1 MLDQSLLAVIFIALM
16 GLSILLYA
24 ILDGYDLG
32 VGMLI
37 PLDDD
42 AQSDTMIASIGPFW
56 DANETWLVLAVGLM
70 LIAFPAAHSMVLKAL
85 YLPAVVLLIGLIMRG
100 VAFDFRAK
108 AVFSHKPTWNK
119 VFKFGSLIASLS
131 QGYMLGLYIMA
142 FEQTW
147 QAYAFACLSA
157 LGVAAAYSFIG
168 ACWLVMKTEHQLQQR
183 AIVWAKKTGV
193 ISFVGILL
201 VSVVNLSLDAT
212 IFAKWFSWP
221 NGVWLLPLPIICG
234 LLFSFTFVSLKRLT
248 IHPTLAC
255 WHPFVA
261 TVGIFSLSFFAL
273 GFSFFPDIVPGK
285 LTIWQAVAA
294 PESLSFLFWGA
305 IVVIPTILLYTAF
318 SYRVFWGKVQD
329 LKYY

>member
-1 MLDQSLLAVIFIALM
+1 MLDQSLLAIIFVGLM

-42 AQSDTMIASIGPFW
+42 KESDTMIASIGPSW

-157 LGVAAAYSFIG
+157 FGVSAAYCFIG
-168 ACWLVMKTEHQLQQR
+168 ATWLVMKTEHQLQQR
-183 AIVWAKKTGV
+183 AIGWAKKASL
-193 ISFVGILL
+193 ISLVGILA
-201 VSVVNLSLDAT
+201 VSFVNLALKPE
-212 IFAKWFSWP
+212 IFAKWFNWP
-221 NGVWLLPLPIICG
+221 NGLWLLPLPIICG
-234 LLFSFTFVSLKRLT
+234 LLFILCYLHLTRLALD
-248 IHPTLAC
+248 PEKSC
-255 WHPFVA
+255 WQPFVA
-261 TVGIFSLSFFAL
+261 VVAIFCISFFAL
-273 GFSFFPDIVPGK
+273 GFSFFPDIVPSK

-305 IVVIPTILLYTAF
+305 IVVIPTILLYTAY

-329 LKYY
+329 LK